1 MNQSV
6 IAEALFSFANGS
18 TCSDTPDYP
27 YFQQQDP
34 QAFGHSEKVSIILFF
49 SIIAA
54 LLLSFVVYFWIME
67 CHKVSPQRRRQVKLE
82 ISKEMDQLIENFK
95 WQVATCVKLPVVALA
110 VVLWKAAVGRQ
121 HGYGR
126 RLDGSRHYVNDHG
139 VPSSTAPGTQRGF
152 SLRQQKVLKHKYH
165 HLVSL
170 IFLGV
175 FVVSIFVLLSTL
187 WRSPT
192 SFTTII
198 LEAAVFAF
206 VLCINLFL
214 VTRQHFY
221 YMKRKEFFGRDHPQM
236 LALSKTRFYDWD
248 RRMWGNWVQ
257 IAILFIEFF
266 QLLGFPLRDMLAA
279 TSVNFDDLAASQS
292 PTACSTIASTN
303 TSVDVPQFQKLV
315 NEVINVGGLIPDMR
329 SPTWYRYTLWSTFI
343 VVCASLAI
351 ALMVHGLNRLR
362 PYMISVRWVHWF
374 VPIVTTFVSSAACQ
388 SLNVGTDTAV
398 ATLRCHGADI
408 GQQEYLWVS
417 LIGYAVAYV
426 MMTTFL
432 TSYER
437 VPQDGEIAFK
447 TMGVAF
453 IKNMGARH
461 TTFLFLCFSRAVD
474 QKVFT
479 HTRTRMSKV
488 VQHIN

>member
-374 VPIVTTFVSSAACQ
+374 VPIVNLMYYPVLTTFVSSAACQ

-453 IKNMGARH
+453 IKNM
-461 TTFLFLCFSRAVD
+461 
-474 QKVFT
+474 
-479 HTRTRMSKV
+479 V